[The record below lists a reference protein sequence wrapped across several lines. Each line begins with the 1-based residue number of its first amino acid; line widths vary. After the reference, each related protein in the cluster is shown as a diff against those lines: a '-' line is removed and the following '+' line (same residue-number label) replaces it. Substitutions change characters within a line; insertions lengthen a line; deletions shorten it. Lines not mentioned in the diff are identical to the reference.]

1 MARRTT
7 PVSVRLFAAAAD
19 PATNRSATGRTG
31 TWGSSTRWGM
41 TPASRRAIRS
51 SGSSELG
58 EGRMGPRLTQP
69 SRPIMILVMRRSPS
83 QRLLSGLLLLI
94 LGALGTGLPSHSHR
108 VAGDDSDQLVAP
120 EHHDHG
126 VVLTEQTDR
135 MPTVAVPHAMP
146 AGATR
151 IADRP
156 VLVAYTDPTPQ
167 GDLPHERA
175 PPSTSPRAPP
185 LPI

>member
-1 MARRTT
+1 MVRRTT
-7 PVSVRLFAAAAD
+7 LVSGRLFVAAVA
-19 PATNRSATGRTG
+19 PAINRSVTGHTG
-31 TWGSSTRWGM
+31 TWGSN
-41 TPASRRAIRS
+41 TPLDSAEHAHNLIF
-51 SGSSELG
+51 
-58 EGRMGPRLTQP
+58 
-69 SRPIMILVMRRSPS
+69 VMRRSPS

-108 VAGDDSDQLVAP
+108 VAGDDSQQLVAS

-135 MPTVAVPHAMP
+135 IPAGPTSLAVPAE
-146 AGATR
+146 GTVL
-151 IADRP
+151 ADPP
-156 VLVAYTDPTPQ
+156 VALAPDVVRRELDPPR
-167 GDLPHERA
+167 ERA